1 MKKRKRMSL
10 SARHNLIGLLFVL
23 PWIIGFVVFFAYPL
37 VQSINYSLNKVVFTA
52 KGRNLDFVGIDNFRD
67 IFTKD
72 AYFVERL
79 LNFMLELA
87 MELPLIIVFS
97 LIIAILLNQRI
108 RCKGMFRTLFFLP
121 IIVVSGPVLG
131 MLMDTGATT
140 IPLIEQ
146 YGVYDLIAG
155 ALPEYLAEPVSTLF
169 SELLLILWYSGVP
182 TLIFFAG
189 LQKIDG
195 SLYEASY
202 MDGASSWVSFWKIV
216 LPSMKGMILIDCI
229 YVTVFLAT
237 LEINDVIILI
247 RDYMLDVSKGF
258 GFASAMA
265 WVYSLCILLVILLC
279 YLLFGRKSK
288 AKVQHSYISSEEM
301 GRYKFAKKR
310 KNAD

>member
-1 MKKRKRMSL
+1 MKRKKKLAL
-10 SARHNLIGLLFVL
+10 SARRNLTGVLFVL
-23 PWIIGFVVFFAYPL
+23 PWMIGFAVFFAYPL
-37 VQSINYSLNKVVFTA
+37 VQSIIFSMNKVVFTA
-52 KGRNLDFVGIDNFRD
+52 KGRNLNFVGADNYRD

-72 AYFVERL
+72 AYFMERL

-97 LIIAILLNQRI
+97 LIIAILLNQKI
-108 RCKGMFRTLFFLP
+108 KCKGLFRTLFFLP

-146 YGVYDLIAG
+146 YGVYELIG
-155 ALPEYLAEPVSTLF
+155 SVLPEYLKEPVSTLF
-169 SELLLILWYSGVP
+169 GELLLILWYSGVP

-237 LEINDVIILI
+237 SEINDVIILI
-247 RDYMLDVSKGF
+247 RSYMLDVSKGF

-265 WVYSLCILLVILLC
+265 WVYSVCIVLVILIC
-279 YLLFGRKSK
+279 FLLFGRKERVRR
-288 AKVQHSYISSEEM
+288 A
-301 GRYKFAKKR
+301 
-310 KNAD
+310 

>member
-1 MKKRKRMSL
+1 MKKKKALSL
-10 SARHNLIGLLFVL
+10 SARRNLTGVLFVL
-23 PWIIGFVVFFAYPL
+23 PWIIGFIVFFACPL
-37 VQSINYSLNKVVFTA
+37 VQSVMYSLNSVVFTA
-52 KGRNLDFVGIDNFRD
+52 KGRNLNFVGVGNYRD

-72 AYFVERL
+72 AYFMGRL

-97 LIIAILLNQRI
+97 LIIAILLNQKIKCR
-108 RCKGMFRTLFFLP
+108 GLFRTLFFLP

-146 YGVYDLIAG
+146 YGVYELIG
-155 ALPEYLAEPVSTLF
+155 SVLPEYLKEPVGTLF
-169 SELLLILWYSGVP
+169 GELLLILWYSGVP

-202 MDGASSWVSFWKIV
+202 MDGASSWVSFWRIV
-216 LPSMKGMILIDCI
+216 LPSIKGMILINCI
-229 YVTVFLAT
+229 YVTVFLASSE
-237 LEINDVIILI
+237 LNDVIILI

-265 WVYSLCILLVILLC
+265 WVYSVCIVLAVALC
-279 YLLFGRKSK
+279 YLLFGRK
-288 AKVQHSYISSEEM
+288 AKTKVRHSYMTSEEM
-301 GRYKFAKKR
+301 RRYKVAGKK
-310 KNAD
+310 AD